1 MCTLY
6 TLNKP
11 YKLPFMIFSKLVKPT
26 LVGLIACLFA
36 ITAQAQNKTITGRV
50 TDSKDGSP
58 LVGASVVVKGTKTGT
73 QTGADGTFRISVP
86 ASASTLVISSV
97 GFGTQ
102 EVSISSTSN
111 VSLSLTA
118 INTQLNDVV
127 VIGYGTTRKRDV
139 TGSVVSLKAKDFNQG
154 AIASPTQLLQ
164 NKVAGL
170 EVTNQNGQ
178 PGAAPTIQIRGTT
191 SVRSNNSPLYVVDG
205 VPLDGSTARPNLS
218 TTLGSTP
225 NSDPLLFIDPNSI
238 AQIDVLKDASSAAI
252 YGSRGA
258 NGVIVITT
266 KKALSGGMKIEAG
279 INYGFNAGFMKRYEI
294 LNAGEFRS
302 ALSKYKLGSSL
313 DGGQNVD
320 ALKEIT
326 QAGFSQNY
334 SLALSGGSENAKYRA
349 SILGSQTQGFLKKT
363 ELNKYIATVG
373 TTFKALDNRLTLDF
387 NLIAGNYGELLTSV
401 SNTAGSEGNLI
412 SSALEWNPTMPFRLA
427 SGLYNYPSSGSG
439 NPLAFSEAYNDRSS
453 VNEFLANASIAYKIL
468 DNLEYKFLYGVN
480 HGTGSRKLSFDGW
493 ITGIAAVSGIG
504 VAGIADA
511 SLLSQVFTHTLSYN
525 PNIGKDLTL
534 NAVVGYEYYKRDY
547 TGDGI
552 GEAGFNTN
560 LDYRSRTPILY
571 TSNMQDAKTVSTP
584 YFTYANPTSEL
595 QSYFARLRF
604 NYLDRYG
611 LDVSMR
617 ADGSSKFG
625 ANNKYGYF
633 PAVGLRWNIY
643 NEGFMKDNKLFS
655 SLSLRASYGATGN
668 QEFPAGSSQEQF
680 TLGSYNTPRQSVNG
694 NPDLKWETVKS
705 TNIGLD
711 FSFMKGRIY
720 GSLDYYSRNTSDV
733 LFQTTAIQ
741 PAPSSISFVNLPN
754 AILKN
759 TGFEVSL
766 GATVIDHANFG
777 WELTANYAYTKSKI
791 TNFTDPLTGLDNLVN
806 TGFIN
811 GQGVSGTLAQV
822 ITNNQPVNVFY
833 LKPFQG
839 YDAGGNQ
846 IIGGTPQFAGD
857 PNPSSL
863 LGFSTTLRYKK
874 FSLNIN
880 MGGAMGFVIYNNTAT
895 SVTNI
900 NGIKGG
906 RNIDR
911 AAYLS
916 AEQPSSGA
924 GASTRFLESGNYF
937 KMRNTTLRYNI
948 GNAGKYIKNMSAF
961 VSGSN
966 LFVLTKFTGFDPEVN
981 IDKSNNSYPSR
992 SIEYVPFPTPRVI
1005 TFGVNFTL

>member
-73 QTGADGTFRISVP
+73 QTGTDGTFRISVP

-205 VPLDGSTARPNLS
+205 VPLDGSTARPDLS
-218 TTLGSTP
+218 TTLGTTP
-225 NSDPLLFIDPNSI
+225 HSDPLLFIDPNSI

-266 KKALSGGMKIEAG
+266 KKASASGMRIEAG

-334 SLALSGGSENAKYRA
+334 SLALSGGSDNAKYRA

-412 SSALEWNPTMPFRLA
+412 SSALEWNPTMPFRLS
-427 SGLYNYPSSGSG
+427 SGLYNFPSSGSG

-453 VNEFLANASIAYKIL
+453 VNEFLANASISYKIL

-480 HGTGSRKLSFDGW
+480 HGTGTRKLSFDGW
-493 ITGIAAVSGIG
+493 ITGVAAVSGIG

-534 NAVVGYEYYKRDY
+534 NAVVGYEYFKRDY

-552 GEAGFNTN
+552 GSAGFNTN
-560 LDYRSRTPILY
+560 LDYNSRTPILY

-584 YFTYANPTSEL
+584 YFTYANPTAEL

-611 LDVSMR
+611 LDVSLR

-680 TLGSYNTPRQSVNG
+680 TLGSYNTPRQSING

-720 GSLDYYSRNTSDV
+720 GSLDYYSRNTTDV

-759 TGFEVSL
+759 SGFEVSL
-766 GATVIDHANFG
+766 GATVVDHANFG

-806 TGFIN
+806 TGYIN

-839 YDAGGNQ
+839 FDAGGNQ

-906 RNIDR
+906 RNIDK

-981 IDKSNNSYPSR
+981 IDKNNSSYPSR